1 MPGCA
6 IWTDTAAGAPGPS
19 RAWTVVLIALAASA
33 CETSHSAVGPGS
45 RDGPVDS
52 ATADAP
58 AFLDV
63 DATFAD
69 TTTFELGRET
79 IGSDNANLCCA
90 PGEGT
95 ACCAGMPLGN
105 CFKYGG
111 IYGDCRPHGAD
122 LEGKVTCGHCCGG
135 LVRVKPDVVGAD
147 GSCISTAPP
156 SIFICLRCGD
166 GVCSPEENRCR
177 CPVDCP

>member
-1 MPGCA
+1 MPGVA
-6 IWTDTAAGAPGPS
+6 TSTDHSEYGPG
-19 RAWTVVLIALAASA
+19 RLLARTVFLIAFAASA
-33 CETSHSAVGPGS
+33 CGSSRAPGMPS
-45 RDGPVDS
+45 RNDASVDGDGGSVDV
-52 ATADAP
+52 P
-58 AFLDV
+58 AL
-63 DATFAD
+63 AD
-69 TTTFELGRET
+69 TTSADSSPDLGRET
-79 IGSDNANLCCA
+79 IGSDNSNLCCA

-122 LEGKVTCGHCCGG
+122 LEGKVTCAHCCGG
-135 LVRVKPDVVGAD
+135 LVRVKPDMVGAD
-147 GSCISTAPP
+147 GLCMSIAPP